1 MSVGEVSEVGC
12 EEERRKRTNKGALGK
27 SMGGRSVLAS
37 FCMSSMREML
47 LSAVP
52 VRAMKRKVSNQTR
65 LVAKAGSY

>member
-1 MSVGEVSEVGC
+1 MRVSEG
-12 EEERRKRTNKGALGK
+12 ERRERRKERTNKGALGK

-52 VRAMKRKVSNQTR
+52 IVRWREREISDCTR
-65 LVAKAGSY
+65 A